1 MTTSSDRRMPDFCN
15 RRHPFHY
22 TTALNILRLL
32 EVDLNRVVLLA
43 AGEYENYKG
52 EIREQDPPPGATLGS
67 DTPIT
72 LKVGYSSAI
81 DQMPYQFFYG
91 LQEHPSRGSA
101 WEQHARELMAPFD
114 AAIIRHDAEA
124 RFQIL
129 RYLCAGIDASQLEQ
143 FLGLFDFVPDK
154 TLLSSEEQLVW
165 AYLMPTFHAWA
176 GNPGRVAELL
186 HFFLGYDFRIV
197 ENVSAE
203 YVIDDG
209 IRYHLGSISGRL
221 GKESIVGRTFIESD
235 STYQV
240 IVSDVPPEDVADLLP
255 GKTKRRKLEW
265 LLDICLPSH
274 LDHIVTIATNRRVL
288 RLGDKRQGGCL
299 GHSSHL

>member
-1 MTTSSDRRMPDFCN
+1 MTASGDRRMPDFCN

-32 EVDLNRVVLLA
+32 EVDLDRVALLA
-43 AGEYENYKG
+43 AGEYENYRG
-52 EIREQDPPPGATLGS
+52 EIREQDPSPGVTLTS
-67 DTPIT
+67 TTPIT
-72 LKVGYSSAI
+72 LKVGYPSAI
-81 DQMPYQFFYG
+81 DRMPYQFFYG
-91 LQEHPSRGSA
+91 LQEHPSRSG

-114 AAIIRHDAEA
+114 AAVIRHDAQA

-129 RYLCAGIDASQLEQ
+129 RYLSAGIDAVQLEQ

-165 AYLMPTFHAWA
+165 AYLLPKFHAWA

-186 HFFLGYDFRIV
+186 RFFLGYDFRIV

-209 IRYHLGSISGRL
+209 IRYQLGSISGRL

-240 IVSDVPPEDVADLLP
+240 IVSDVPPEDVAELLP
-255 GKTKRRKLEW
+255 GKIKRRKLEW
-265 LLDICLPSH
+265 LLEIGMPSH
-274 LDHIVTIATNRRVL
+274 LDHIVTIETSRRVF